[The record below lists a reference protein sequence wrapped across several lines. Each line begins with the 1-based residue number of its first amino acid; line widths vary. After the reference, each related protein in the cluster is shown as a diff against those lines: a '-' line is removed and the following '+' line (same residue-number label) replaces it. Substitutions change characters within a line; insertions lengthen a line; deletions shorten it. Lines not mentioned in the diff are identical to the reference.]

1 MTEKTHYNHMKNI
14 IYINDLS
21 QLERKSLK
29 RKLITHGTPEEMSI
43 LIGNEK

>member
-1 MTEKTHYNHMKNI
+1 MKNI

-29 RKLITHGTPEEMSI
+29 RKLIIGTPVKV
-43 LIGNEK
+43 GQF

>member
-1 MTEKTHYNHMKNI
+1 MKNI

-29 RKLITHGTPEEMSI
+29 RKLITHGTPV
-43 LIGNEK
+43 KRCQF

>member
-1 MTEKTHYNHMKNI
+1 MKNI

-29 RKLITHGTPEEMSI
+29 RKLITNATPVK
-43 LIGNEK
+43 GGQF